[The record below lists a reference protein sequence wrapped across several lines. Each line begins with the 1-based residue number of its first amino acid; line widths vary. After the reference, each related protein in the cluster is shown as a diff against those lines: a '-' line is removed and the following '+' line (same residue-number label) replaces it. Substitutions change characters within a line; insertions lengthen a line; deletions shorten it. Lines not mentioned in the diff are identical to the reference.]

1 MSLNYD
7 LKSAKNDVENI
18 NFEQEYDELIS
29 DILAVYNLHRYTFKN
44 AIGENSGEIV
54 DLLIE
59 HCKKDFFAY
68 AALVY
73 VLCVEAEMSN
83 EAVLS
88 YTTTYKQTLKK
99 LREEAAE
106 RDALL
111 NTKEACWVLRR
122 AKYDCRRVFRDYKL
136 VLSLRLAKN

>member
-1 MSLNYD
+1 MSLSYD
-7 LKSAKNDVENI
+7 LACAESDVAHI
-18 NFEQEYDELIS
+18 NLNQEFDPLMS
-29 DILAVYNLHRYTFKN
+29 DIKAVYNRHYDTFKN
-44 AIGENSGEIV
+44 ALGENSNEIV

-59 HCKKDFFAY
+59 HCSKDFFAY

-73 VLCVEAEMSN
+73 VLCVEVGMSN

-99 LREEAAE
+99 LREGVE

-111 NTKEACWVLRR
+111 YSDEAC
-122 AKYDCRRVFRDYKL
+122 
-136 VLSLRLAKN
+136 

>member
-29 DILAVYNLHRYTFKN
+29 DILAVYNLHRYIFKN
-44 AIGENSGEIV
+44 ALGENSGEIV

-88 YTTTYKQTLKK
+88 YTTTYKKSLEK
-99 LREEAAE
+99 LREEAE

-111 NTKEACWVLRR
+111 NTKEAC
-122 AKYDCRRVFRDYKL
+122 
-136 VLSLRLAKN
+136 

>member
-1 MSLNYD
+1 MSLSYD
-7 LKSAKNDVENI
+7 LARAESDVTRLD
-18 NFEQEYDELIS
+18 FEKEYDELIT
-29 DILAVYNLHRYTFKN
+29 DIEAVYSRHRYTFKN
-44 AIGENSGEIV
+44 ALGENSGEII

-99 LREEAAE
+99 LREEAE
-106 RDALL
+106 RDAILH
-111 NTKEACWVLRR
+111 TKEAC
-122 AKYDCRRVFRDYKL
+122 
-136 VLSLRLAKN
+136 

>member
-1 MSLNYD
+1 MSLSYD
-7 LKSAKNDVENI
+7 LARAESDVAHI
-18 NFEQEYDELIS
+18 NLDKEYDELIT
-29 DILAVYNLHRYTFKN
+29 DIKAVYSRHHYTFKN
-44 AIGENSGEIV
+44 SLGENSGEIV

-99 LREEAAE
+99 LREEADK
-106 RDALL
+106 DAILH
-111 NTKEACWVLRR
+111 TKEAC
-122 AKYDCRRVFRDYKL
+122 
-136 VLSLRLAKN
+136 

>member
-7 LKSAKNDVENI
+7 LARAESDVKNI
-18 NFEQEYDELIS
+18 NFEQEYDELIT
-29 DILAVYNLHRYTFKN
+29 DIEAVYSRHRYTFKN
-44 AIGENSGEIV
+44 ALGENSGEIV

-59 HCKKDFFAY
+59 HCKKNFFAY

-73 VLCVEAEMSN
+73 VLCDEAKMSN

-99 LREEAAE
+99 LREEAE
-106 RDALL
+106 RDAILH
-111 NTKEACWVLRR
+111 TKEAC
-122 AKYDCRRVFRDYKL
+122 
-136 VLSLRLAKN
+136 

>member
-1 MSLNYD
+1 MR
-7 LKSAKNDVENI
+7 AKNDVENI

-44 AIGENSGEIV
+44 ALGENSGEIV

-68 AALVY
+68 AALIY

-83 EAVLS
+83 DAVLS

-99 LREEAAE
+99 LREEAE
-106 RDALL
+106 KDALL
-111 NTKEACWVLRR
+111 YSDEAC
-122 AKYDCRRVFRDYKL
+122 
-136 VLSLRLAKN
+136 

>member
-1 MSLNYD
+1 MSLSYD
-7 LKSAKNDVENI
+7 LACAENDVENI
-18 NFEQEYDELIS
+18 NFEQEYNELIS

-44 AIGENSGEIV
+44 ALGENSGEIV

-99 LREEAAE
+99 LREEADK
-106 RDALL
+106 DAILHA
-111 NTKEACWVLRR
+111 KEAC
-122 AKYDCRRVFRDYKL
+122 
-136 VLSLRLAKN
+136 

>member
-1 MSLNYD
+1 MSLSYD
-7 LKSAKNDVENI
+7 LARAESDVKNI

-44 AIGENSGEIV
+44 TIGENSGEIV

-99 LREEAAE
+99 LREEAA

-111 NTKEACWVLRR
+111 NTKEAC
-122 AKYDCRRVFRDYKL
+122 
-136 VLSLRLAKN
+136 

>member
-1 MSLNYD
+1 MSLNDD

-44 AIGENSGEIV
+44 ALGENSGEIV

-59 HCKKDFFAY
+59 HCSKDFFAY

-73 VLCVEAEMSN
+73 VLCVEAEMTN

-99 LREEAAE
+99 LREEAE
-106 RDALL
+106 RDAILH
-111 NTKEACWVLRR
+111 TKEAC
-122 AKYDCRRVFRDYKL
+122 
-136 VLSLRLAKN
+136 

>member
-1 MSLNYD
+1 MSLSYD
-7 LKSAKNDVENI
+7 LARAESDVKNI

-44 AIGENSGEIV
+44 AIGKNSGEIV

-59 HCKKDFFAY
+59 HCKKDFFTY

-111 NTKEACWVLRR
+111 NTKEAC
-122 AKYDCRRVFRDYKL
+122 
-136 VLSLRLAKN
+136 

>member
-1 MSLNYD
+1 MR
-7 LKSAKNDVENI
+7 AKNDVENI
-18 NFEQEYDELIS
+18 NLNKEYDELIS

-44 AIGENSGEIV
+44 ALGENSGEIV

-73 VLCVEAEMSN
+73 VLCDEAKMSN

-99 LREEAAE
+99 LREEADK
-106 RDALL
+106 DALL
-111 NTKEACWVLRR
+111 YSDEAC
-122 AKYDCRRVFRDYKL
+122 
-136 VLSLRLAKN
+136 

>member
-44 AIGENSGEIV
+44 ALGENSGEIV

-88 YTTTYKQTLKK
+88 YTTTYKKSLEI
-99 LREEAAE
+99 LREEAE

-111 NTKEACWVLRR
+111 YSDEAC
-122 AKYDCRRVFRDYKL
+122 
-136 VLSLRLAKN
+136 

>member
-7 LKSAKNDVENI
+7 LARAESDVAHI
-18 NFEQEYDELIS
+18 NLNQEFDLLIS
-29 DILAVYNLHRYTFKN
+29 DIEAVYSRHRYTFKN
-44 AIGENSGEIV
+44 SLGENSGEIV

-73 VLCVEAEMSN
+73 VLCDEAEMSN

-99 LREEAAE
+99 LREEAE
-106 RDALL
+106 RDAILH
-111 NTKEACWVLRR
+111 TKEAC
-122 AKYDCRRVFRDYKL
+122 
-136 VLSLRLAKN
+136 

>member
-1 MSLNYD
+1 MSLSYD
-7 LKSAKNDVENI
+7 LACAESDVAHI
-18 NFEQEYDELIS
+18 NLNKEYDELIT
-29 DILAVYNLHRYTFKN
+29 DIEAVYSRHRYTFKN
-44 AIGENSGEIV
+44 SLGENSGEIV

-99 LREEAAE
+99 LREEADK
-106 RDALL
+106 DALL
-111 NTKEACWVLRR
+111 YSDEAC
-122 AKYDCRRVFRDYKL
+122 
-136 VLSLRLAKN
+136 

>member
-1 MSLNYD
+1 MSLSYD
-7 LKSAKNDVENI
+7 LARAESDVKNI

-88 YTTTYKQTLKK
+88 YTTTYKKSLEM
-99 LREEAAE
+99 LREEAE

-111 NTKEACWVLRR
+111 YSDEAC
-122 AKYDCRRVFRDYKL
+122 
-136 VLSLRLAKN
+136 

>member
-7 LKSAKNDVENI
+7 LVYAESDVAHI
-18 NFEQEYDELIS
+18 NLNKEYDELIT
-29 DILAVYNLHRYTFKN
+29 DIEAVYGRHRHTFKN
-44 AIGENSGEIV
+44 ALGENSGEIV

-83 EAVLS
+83 DAVLS
-88 YTTTYKQTLKK
+88 YTATYQQTLKK
-99 LREEAAE
+99 LREEAE
-106 RDALL
+106 RDAILH
-111 NTKEACWVLRR
+111 TKEAC
-122 AKYDCRRVFRDYKL
+122 
-136 VLSLRLAKN
+136 

>member
-1 MSLNYD
+1 MSLSYD
-7 LKSAKNDVENI
+7 LARAESDVAHIDLNQK
-18 NFEQEYDELIS
+18 FDYLIT
-29 DILAVYNLHRYTFKN
+29 DIRYVYNLHRYTFKN
-44 AIGENSGEIV
+44 ALGENSGEIV

-99 LREEAAE
+99 LREEAE

-111 NTKEACWVLRR
+111 YSDEAC
-122 AKYDCRRVFRDYKL
+122 
-136 VLSLRLAKN
+136 

>member
-7 LKSAKNDVENI
+7 LARAESDVAHI
-18 NFEQEYDELIS
+18 NLNKEYDELIT
-29 DILAVYNLHRYTFKN
+29 DIKAVYNSYRYTFKN
-44 AIGENSGEIV
+44 SLGENSGEIV

-83 EAVLS
+83 EVVLS

-99 LREEAAE
+99 LREEADK
-106 RDALL
+106 DALL
-111 NTKEACWVLRR
+111 YSDEAC
-122 AKYDCRRVFRDYKL
+122 
-136 VLSLRLAKN
+136 

>member
-1 MSLNYD
+1 MSLNDD

-18 NFEQEYDELIS
+18 NFEQEYNELIS

-44 AIGENSGEIV
+44 TLGENSGEIV

-73 VLCVEAEMSN
+73 VLCVEVGISN

-99 LREEAAE
+99 LREEAE
-106 RDALL
+106 KDALL
-111 NTKEACWVLRR
+111 YSDEACWVLWR
-122 AKYDCRRVFRDYKL
+122 AWHDCRRVFRDYK
-136 VLSLRLAKN
+136 KD

>member
-1 MSLNYD
+1 MSLHYD
-7 LKSAKNDVENI
+7 LACAESDVAHI
-18 NFEQEYDELIS
+18 NLNKEYDELIT
-29 DILAVYNLHRYTFKN
+29 DIEAVYSRHRYTFKN
-44 AIGENSGEIV
+44 SLGENSGEIV

-59 HCKKDFFAY
+59 HCKDNIFAY
-68 AALVY
+68 SALIY

-99 LREEAAE
+99 LREEAE

-111 NTKEACWVLRR
+111 YSDEAC
-122 AKYDCRRVFRDYKL
+122 
-136 VLSLRLAKN
+136 

>member
-44 AIGENSGEIV
+44 ALGENSGEIV

-88 YTTTYKQTLKK
+88 YTTTYKKSLEK
-99 LREEAAE
+99 LQEEAE

-111 NTKEACWVLRR
+111 NTKEAC
-122 AKYDCRRVFRDYKL
+122 
-136 VLSLRLAKN
+136 

>member
-1 MSLNYD
+1 MSLSHD
-7 LKSAKNDVENI
+7 LACATSDVAHI
-18 NFEQEYDELIS
+18 NLNQEFDPLLS
-29 DILAVYNLHRYTFKN
+29 DIEAVYNSYRYTFKN
-44 AIGENSGEIV
+44 ALGEDSGEIV

-99 LREEAAE
+99 LREETKKDE
-106 RDALL
+106 LL
-111 NTKEACWVLRR
+111 SIQEAC
-122 AKYDCRRVFRDYKL
+122 
-136 VLSLRLAKN
+136 